1 MRSFY
6 IIIIVFLSSTLS
18 STGIQKS
25 QYLIP
30 LKTTQ
35 SLSDEID
42 NFNSIQKMKITI
54 GTTTFIA
61 NLLDNPTTQ
70 AFKKLWPLTL
80 DMSDLNDNEKYFYL
94 STILPTKS
102 SFGDN
107 IRAGD
112 IMLYGNNCLVLF
124 YKGFHTTYS
133 YTKLGHIEDISGMI
147 EALGTGNVKIK
158 FEIM

>member
-1 MRSFY
+1 
-6 IIIIVFLSSTLS
+6 
-18 STGIQKS
+18 
-25 QYLIP
+25 
-30 LKTTQ
+30 
-35 SLSDEID
+35 
-42 NFNSIQKMKITI
+42 MKITI

-70 AFKKLWPLTL
+70 AFKKLLPLTL
-80 DMSDLNDNEKYFYL
+80 DMSELNDNEKYFYL

-102 SFGDN
+102 SFGGN

>member
-70 AFKKLWPLTL
+70 AFKKLLPLTL